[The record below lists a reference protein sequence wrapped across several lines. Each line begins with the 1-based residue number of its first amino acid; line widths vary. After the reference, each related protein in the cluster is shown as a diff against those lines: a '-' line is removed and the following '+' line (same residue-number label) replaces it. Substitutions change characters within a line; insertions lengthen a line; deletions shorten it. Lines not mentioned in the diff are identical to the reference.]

1 MLEMT
6 RLNANRQR
14 RVFLSLAEVRDDKAF
29 VRSLDARVR
38 DGLEGAVLAGQPLG
52 ARHSIPPLVVDNSS
66 DAAFAGLFNLAAAV
80 ESAVTDRV
88 VEPSAE
94 ALAAKRAASTIL
106 LRAYPNGVT
115 FLSLSMA
122 LQYEGMTQVVDRL
135 RNDATCAE
143 AVKTLR
149 LGWMVDHME
158 AHLAPYGRVVN
169 RGDTRD
175 TEAAS
180 NAFHAAFRT
189 LALRVLDHHEADADI
204 RARLLGAY
212 ERELE
217 AQREDERASR
227 KRRAKDDA
235 PPEG

>member
-29 VRSLDARVR
+29 VRSLDGRVR
-38 DGLEGAVLAGQPLG
+38 DALEGAVTAGQPLG

-66 DAAFAGLFNLAAAV
+66 DAAFAGLYNLVVAV
-80 ESAVTDRV
+80 ESAVLDRV
-88 VEPSAE
+88 VDPSPE
-94 ALAAKRAASTIL
+94 AVAAKRAASTIV
-106 LRAYPNGVT
+106 LRAYPDGVS
-115 FLSLSMA
+115 FLSQSMA
-122 LQYEGMTQVVDRL
+122 LQYEGMTRVVDRL
-135 RNDATCAE
+135 RNDAPCAD

-180 NAFHAAFRT
+180 GTFHAAFRT
-189 LALRVLDHHEADADI
+189 LALRVLDQYEGDADV

-217 AQREDERASR
+217 AQRDDERASR